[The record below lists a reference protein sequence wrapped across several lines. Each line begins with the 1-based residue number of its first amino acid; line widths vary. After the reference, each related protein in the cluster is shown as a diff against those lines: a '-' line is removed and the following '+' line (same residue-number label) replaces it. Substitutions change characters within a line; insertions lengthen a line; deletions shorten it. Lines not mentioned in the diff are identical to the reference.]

1 MKHLQLY
8 MAIKAIVDEGS
19 FRKASELLGISPSSL
34 LRQVK
39 GLEEELDAPLFDRF
53 SGGVR
58 LTTVGEIYYRTFNE
72 HLAQMDR
79 AKETVSDLRGV
90 RIGHVRIAVS
100 PELAPH
106 YLFSQVQTFRQTH
119 PRVTFSIIPTPSVS
133 FSEALMEGQADLALI
148 LLPVMRS
155 GIETLASRDVSLS
168 VVVPTGS
175 QTVLYPHDLEDHQM
189 IVPTHVS
196 GVREMLD
203 VHFGKRQILLDQ
215 AIETDHLLPPHLLPR
230 PSLQFWPAVALDVDA
245 LQRLGG
251 QVGVLTGLPRVRLS
265 LCQLGGRVLP
275 VAAARFG
282 MQLQELLHE

>member
-8 MAIKAIVDEGS
+8 IAIKAIVDEGS

-39 GLEEELDAPLFDRF
+39 GLEDELEAPLFDRF

-58 LTTVGEIYYRTFNE
+58 LTTVGEIHYRIFIE
-72 HLAQMDR
+72 HIAQIDR
-79 AKETVSDLRGV
+79 AKEIVSDLRGV

-106 YLFSQVQTFRQTH
+106 YVFSQVRAFRETH
-119 PRVTFSIIPTPSVS
+119 PGVTFSIVPTSSTS
-133 FSEALMEGQADLALI
+133 FAEALMEGRADLALI
-148 LLPVMRS
+148 LQPVMRS
-155 GIETLASRDVSLS
+155 GIETLVSRDVSLS
-168 VVVPTGS
+168 VVVPSGS

-189 IVPTHVS
+189 IVPTPMS

-203 VHFGKRQILLDQ
+203 VHFGKRQILLEQ
-215 AIETDHLLPPHLLPR
+215 AIETDHLLPPHTSPR
-230 PSLQFWPAVALDVDA
+230 PSLQFWPAIALDVDSI
-245 LQRLGG
+245 QRLGG

-275 VAAARFG
+275 VAVARFG